1 MYVRPVPHQKG
12 ASMPIYEP
20 SLKMMNTLL
29 NAETR
34 NVLSVPLVALILSAV
49 SQVEATMELTNRV
62 CDRYFAFPTRQA
74 FDRTPSST
82 HKTTINDRE

>member
-1 MYVRPVPHQKG
+1 MYVRPVPHHKG

-62 CDRYFAFPTRQA
+62 CDRYFGFQTRQDL
-74 FDRTPSST
+74 DRNPSSVASA
-82 HKTTINDRE
+82 TTL